1 MSQLL
6 GSCKLNT
13 GISSEERGCAPSAG
27 PSLGRGICEA
37 QQLLRREEEGK
48 REQTGPDLSPA
59 VL

>member
-6 GSCKLNT
+6 RSCKINT
-13 GISSEERGCAPSAG
+13 GIWLEEGGCAPSAG

-37 QQLLRREEEGK
+37 QQLLKWEEEGE
-48 REQTGPDLSPA
+48 RELTGPDLSPA

>member
-6 GSCKLNT
+6 RSCKLNT
-13 GISSEERGCAPSAG
+13 GISLEERGYAPSAG

-37 QQLLRREEEGK
+37 QQLLRREEEDE